1 MLITSEEEK
10 MLNNILFKKS
20 IDKFL
25 YSLMNS
31 ESYLAW
37 VLLFVGM
44 PVLIFACMGLFM
56 GALAAIMMIL

>member
-1 MLITSEEEK
+1 